1 MLMLL
6 GGRAMLHASALSS
19 KVQDQ
24 RVNDLRPW
32 VWGCADGAAGRPRAG
47 EAV

>member
-1 MLMLL
+1 MLNV
-6 GGRAMLHASALSS
+6 SALSS

-24 RVNDLRPW
+24 HDNDLRPRL
-32 VWGCADGAAGRPRAG
+32 WGCADGAAGRPRAG